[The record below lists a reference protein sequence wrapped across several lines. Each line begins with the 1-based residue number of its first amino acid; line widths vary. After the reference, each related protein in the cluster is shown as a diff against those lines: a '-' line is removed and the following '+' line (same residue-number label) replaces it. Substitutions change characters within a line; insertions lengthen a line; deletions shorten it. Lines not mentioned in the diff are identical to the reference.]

1 LSGGELYRTHF
12 ARTLA
17 QIWESAAEGP
27 GRVLLLDEPTAS
39 LDLFHQHAILMRAVE
54 MARAG
59 AAVLI
64 VLHDLN
70 LAAAYADTLTALA
83 GGRVDA
89 TGSPE
94 EVLTPERIARI
105 WRVAAQ
111 IVPDGEGRVRVHV
124 AHGARAIEPAR
135 ARQ

>member
-1 LSGGELYRTHF
+1 
-12 ARTLA
+12 
-17 QIWESAAEGP
+17 
-27 GRVLLLDEPTAS
+27 
-39 LDLFHQHAILMRAVE
+39 MRAVE

-94 EVLTPERIARI
+94 EVLTPGRIARI

-111 IVPDGEGRVRVHV
+111 VVLDGGRVRVHV
-124 AHGARAIEPAR
+124 A
-135 ARQ
+135 